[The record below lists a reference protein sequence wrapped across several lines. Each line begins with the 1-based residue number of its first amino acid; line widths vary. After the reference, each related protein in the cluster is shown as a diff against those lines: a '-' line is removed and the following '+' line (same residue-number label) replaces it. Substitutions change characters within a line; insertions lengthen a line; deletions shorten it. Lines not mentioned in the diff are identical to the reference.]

1 MGKLSECVAGASL
14 VRTISGGRLAVIV
27 LSCSLFFGCSN
38 SASDYAKEGTA
49 YLEKGDLNA
58 AVISFKNAVQADPKS
73 IEARLALAD
82 ALERNGDL
90 SGAEQQLRRA
100 LESGGDAD
108 ELLPRVAVLLLDRG
122 ENALLIRDFGNQNL
136 KSSTADSDLKALVA
150 LAHLASGQPKK
161 ANERLDKLTEQ
172 TPAVY
177 LARAQIDYAENRR
190 ADAAAAMDS
199 VLASQKA
206 PWWVARGAS
215 RVFLANNEAPKALQA
230 IRQSYDAAPM
240 HRGVI
245 GEYAE
250 QLIAANRK
258 EEARPLRDKLRKVA
272 PAYYRT
278 QYLDALFLLEDGKQ
292 DFAYTAVTKV
302 LAALPEHIPSQ
313 IIAASIELERNELS
327 SVDVRVKKVLSAEPN
342 SSQGYRLRAML
353 EMRRGH
359 MAEASD
365 ALEKAINRA
374 PEDRNLQA
382 MAAGV
387 SWSRGDKRTALRQMS
402 KAAMQE
408 PQRADLLAGLAEM
421 LQISGQAAEASKAL
435 DSGIALAKD
444 TKGREAVFNAALH
457 MKQLAKAKGIA
468 QVEIGLRPKD
478 PEPLL
483 WMAAVLGSEGNEAG
497 ALNSTR
503 QALDLQPDYYQA
515 LNALARTSNTPER
528 KTEYETRLQKAVDSG
543 TKDARVYLD
552 QAKVLNA
559 AHVSSEKIGT
569 VLDKG
574 VAASPTNVALR
585 EAAIRHWLGVGRKD
599 RALALAKEGEATMP
613 DSAPMLALA
622 ANVQEAAGE
631 SSQAAIKFAQLSE
644 RFPDRVDWNLKHAQN
659 LRAVGKNADAVKV
672 LRRLIQERP
681 DEPLPYQ
688 ALVLVQL
695 EMGALL
701 EAQTTA
707 EMLRDKPRMKGPGLL
722 LLGDVHAAANR
733 QAEAI
738 QAFNAAVVTDAGLG
752 ELALE
757 RKVRLLDQSNSSI
770 LASAQISKWL
780 ADHPNSVVGLSLAA
794 RRASA
799 RQDYVAAA
807 KYLEAIVKIDPK
819 NPVALNDLA
828 WAYVMAKDQKA
839 LLVAKRAVEFAPSN
853 AVVLDTLSQAQLGAG
868 QKSEAIA
875 TARQALALDAKSPV
889 VRLHLAEIVMESGD
903 QKEAVALL
911 SGLDEKLLDAE
922 AVLRLKALREKL

>member
-1 MGKLSECVAGASL
+1 
-14 VRTISGGRLAVIV
+14 
-27 LSCSLFFGCSN
+27 
-38 SASDYAKEGTA
+38 
-49 YLEKGDLNA
+49 
-58 AVISFKNAVQADPKS
+58 
-73 IEARLALAD
+73 
-82 ALERNGDL
+82 
-90 SGAEQQLRRA
+90 
-100 LESGGDAD
+100 
-108 ELLPRVAVLLLDRG
+108 
-122 ENALLIRDFGNQNL
+122 
-136 KSSTADSDLKALVA
+136 
-150 LAHLASGQPKK
+150 
-161 ANERLDKLTEQ
+161 
-172 TPAVY
+172 
-177 LARAQIDYAENRR
+177 
-190 ADAAAAMDS
+190 
-199 VLASQKA
+199 
-206 PWWVARGAS
+206 
-215 RVFLANNEAPKALQA
+215 
-230 IRQSYDAAPM
+230 
-240 HRGVI
+240 
-245 GEYAE
+245 
-250 QLIAANRK
+250 
-258 EEARPLRDKLRKVA
+258 
-272 PAYYRT
+272 
-278 QYLDALFLLEDGKQ
+278 
-292 DFAYTAVTKV
+292 
-302 LAALPEHIPSQ
+302 
-313 IIAASIELERNELS
+313 
-327 SVDVRVKKVLSAEPN
+327 
-342 SSQGYRLRAML
+342 
-353 EMRRGH
+353 
-359 MAEASD
+359 
-365 ALEKAINRA
+365 
-374 PEDRNLQA
+374 
-382 MAAGV
+382 
-387 SWSRGDKRTALRQMS
+387 
-402 KAAMQE
+402 
-408 PQRADLLAGLAEM
+408 
-421 LQISGQAAEASKAL
+421 
-435 DSGIALAKD
+435 
-444 TKGREAVFNAALH
+444 
-457 MKQLAKAKGIA
+457 
-468 QVEIGLRPKD
+468 
-478 PEPLL
+478 
-483 WMAAVLGSEGNEAG
+483 
-497 ALNSTR
+497 
-503 QALDLQPDYYQA
+503 
-515 LNALARTSNTPER
+515 
-528 KTEYETRLQKAVDSG
+528 
-543 TKDARVYLD
+543 
-552 QAKVLNA
+552 
-559 AHVSSEKIGT
+559 
-569 VLDKG
+569 
-574 VAASPTNVALR
+574 
-585 EAAIRHWLGVGRKD
+585 
-599 RALALAKEGEATMP
+599 MP

-875 TARQALALDAKSPV
+875 TARQALALDAKSPF